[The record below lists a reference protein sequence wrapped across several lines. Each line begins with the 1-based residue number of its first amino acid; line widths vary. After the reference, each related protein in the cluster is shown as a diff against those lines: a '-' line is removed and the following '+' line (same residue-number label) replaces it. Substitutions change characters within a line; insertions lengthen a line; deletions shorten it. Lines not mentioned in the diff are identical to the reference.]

1 MPHELIVVSARP
13 VDVGDH
19 LVAAVS
25 VDPDLLVRQIW
36 NGGAT
41 QVLSPAGAVLLTV
54 LRSKGFDVPDDVER
68 LTGAAPTVGQAFW
81 TELYSPLDPGA
92 RLGVEVARAL
102 AQTADGDLF
111 VREGNDD
118 KLEH

>member
-25 VDPDLLVRQIW
+25 VNPDLLVRHIW

-41 QVLSPAGAVLLTV
+41 QVCSPAGEVLLTV
-54 LRSKGFDVPDDVER
+54 LRSKGFDVPI
-68 LTGAAPTVGQAFW
+68 
-81 TELYSPLDPGA
+81 LD
-92 RLGVEVARAL
+92 
-102 AQTADGDLF
+102 
-111 VREGNDD
+111 
-118 KLEH
+118 

>member
-19 LVAAVS
+19 VVAAVA
-25 VDPDLLVRQIW
+25 VNPDLLVRHIW

-41 QVLSPAGAVLLTV
+41 QVLSPEGAVLLTV

-68 LTGAAPTVGQAFW
+68 LTGTAPSASQAFW

-92 RLGVEVARAL
+92 LLGVEVARAL
-102 AQTADGDLF
+102 AQATEGDLF